1 MRGHPDA
8 AIVPSRQSCVSAS
21 RCSKKPASSG
31 AAAANSFQFTVRSE
45 GKLFVV
51 PTSKRLNVAVVGAT
65 GIVGQEMLKVLA
77 QRGFPTERVVALAS
91 ERSKGMTAAYNGSQL
106 PIEALH
112 EDSFKGIDIALFSAS
127 SDVSLMHAPLAAESG
142 AIAIDNSS
150 AWRMKENV
158 PLVVPEVNRDDIA
171 SNEGIVANPNC
182 CAIPLTVVLSPL
194 HKKVGVERVLVS
206 TYQSAS
212 GAGKALVDELDEQT
226 KAIAAG
232 TEPQASVY
240 PRQLAY
246 NVVPGGWRPEADGY
260 NEEEVKIVNEA
271 RKIRHMPELRITA
284 TCVRVPVPVG
294 HGESVFIETTKKI
307 TADEARTLLGSA
319 PGVIVEDDPH
329 ARLYPT
335 PHHVAGKDE
344 VYVGRI
350 RRDPSTAR
358 GLALWIVS
366 DNLRKG
372 AALNAVQIAEEALNM
387 GLVKV

>member
-1 MRGHPDA
+1 
-8 AIVPSRQSCVSAS
+8 
-21 RCSKKPASSG
+21 
-31 AAAANSFQFTVRSE
+31 
-45 GKLFVV
+45 V

-65 GIVGQEMLKVLA
+65 GIVGQEMLKVLS
-77 QRGFPTERVVALAS
+77 QRTFPAERVVALAS
-91 ERSKGMTAAYNGSQL
+91 ERSKGITVAYNGSRI
-106 PIEALH
+106 PVEPLH
-112 EDSFKGIDIALFSAS
+112 EDSFKGVDIALFAAS
-127 SDVSLMHAPLAAESG
+127 SDVALMFAPIAVEAG
-142 AIAIDNSS
+142 AIVIDNSS
-150 AWRMKENV
+150 AWRMKDNV

-171 SNEGIVANPNC
+171 GNEGIVANPNC
-182 CAIPLTVVLSPL
+182 CAIPLTVVLNPL
-194 HKKVGVERVLVS
+194 HKQVGVERVLVS

-212 GAGKALVDELDEQT
+212 GAGKALVDELEEQT
-226 KAIAAG
+226 KAIAEG
-232 TEPQASVY
+232 TEPSAAVY
-240 PRQLAY
+240 PHQLAY

-260 NEEEVKIVNEA
+260 NEEEVKIVNET
-271 RKIRHMPELRITA
+271 RKIMHLPDLRIAA

-294 HGESVFIETTKKI
+294 HGESVFVETFDPI
-307 TADEARTLLGSA
+307 TTEDVRTLLGSA

-329 ARLYPT
+329 AKLYPT

-372 AALNAVQIAEEALNM
+372 AALNAVQIAEEALKM